1 MLLLPYVWLL
11 LTTIHTSN
19 AESKVLD
26 KAYIIRL
33 APETDY
39 SNGLS
44 RRDAHITSFHKRAAS
59 LEYDVRYEFK
69 NPDVFLGLSIQAT
82 GNASDEELVTQ
93 LKAIPGVES
102 VSRVYSFGLP
112 VPPNTPPP
120 LEPMLSYSS
129 PGPLN
134 VSAGTG
140 KLAST
145 LQMGAVDRLHSLGIK
160 GKGIKIGIVDTGV
173 DYRHPALGGD
183 FGPGHK
189 IAGGYSFLTDAGKIE
204 NTPNPLTT
212 CYGGGHGT
220 HVAGMALTTSNDR
233 S

>member
-1 MLLLPYVWLL
+1 MLLFYYGFLL
-11 LTTIHTSN
+11 LTTSYVSN
-19 AESKVLD
+19 AESTALD

-44 RRDAHITSFHKRAAS
+44 RRDAHITSFHKRATS

-69 NPDVFLGLSIQAT
+69 NPDIFLGLSIQAT
-82 GNASDEELVTQ
+82 GNASDEELVAQ
-93 LKAIPGVES
+93 LKTIPGVES

-112 VPPNTPPP
+112 VPPNTPAP
-120 LEPMLSYSS
+120 LDPMLSYSN
-129 PGPLN
+129 PAPLN

-140 KLAST
+140 KLASS
-145 LQMGAVDRLHSLGIK
+145 LEMGGVDRLHSLGIK

-173 DYRHPALGGD
+173 DYRHPALGGA

-189 IAGGYSFLTDAGKIE
+189 IAGGYSFLTDAGKVE
-204 NTPNPLTT
+204 NTPDPLTT

-220 HVAGMALTTSNDR
+220 HVSGMS
-233 S
+233 SIHF